1 MICGTEV
8 AVCTTDLAITLLC
21 VSTLYCT
28 TLLTISSAMTRC
40 LSIQSALYTHISL
53 LYLVS
58 CAAQEK
64 HEAERYSIASEL
76 LSVKN
81 EACDLELRLQE
92 AQQGKVNRAK

>member
-1 MICGTEV
+1 MCVQLLHQCANLQRHDKT
-8 AVCTTDLAITLLC
+8 ITL
-21 VSTLYCT
+21 TN
-28 TLLTISSAMTRC
+28 
-40 LSIQSALYTHISL
+40 ALHTHILL
-53 LYLVS
+53 LYSVS
-58 CAAQEK
+58 CTVQEK